1 MTRARGAS
9 RPRFRLLPTVLLTLA
24 ILGLPTVV
32 YAWGRSS
39 SSFDIV
45 RVQVDGTRLVPE
57 KRALRLLR
65 RDYAGRNLFTV
76 TAGDVRASLRPLCF
90 VSGVTID
97 RDFPDTLDVTI
108 TEFVPAV
115 YALAGK
121 RWYVLDENGHV
132 ICAAARASEQVP
144 GSKPASP
151 NPSSS
156 PSPSPTTPV
165 VTADGSPAA
174 EPGDAGANGSGD
186 SSRQRLL
193 AGPANA
199 PLRLPRVAVT
209 GRVRE
214 GTTIGDKSVAEVL
227 KVITALPG
235 SLRRRLS
242 VVENDDGQLTLR
254 FAGGP
259 VATWGDTERTLAKTV
274 ALRTVLS
281 RYRAAGKTCSELDV
295 SVPDRSLAKP
305 VLR

>member
-45 RVQVDGTRLVPE
+45 TVQVAGTRLVPE
-57 KRALRLLR
+57 KRAQRLLR
-65 RDYAGRNLFTV
+65 RDYTGRNLFTV
-76 TAGDVRASLRPLCF
+76 TAGDVRESLRPLCF

-108 TEFVPAV
+108 SEYVPAA

-121 RWYVLDENGHV
+121 RWFVLDEDGYV
-132 ICAAARASEQVP
+132 ICTAAQAAKQTP

-151 NPSSS
+151 RPSSS
-156 PSPSPTTPV
+156 ASPSTTAP
-165 VTADGSPAA
+165 AAGSPVA
-174 EPGDAGANGSGD
+174 ETDETGANATGSD
-186 SSRQRLL
+186 SSRQLL
-193 AGPANA
+193 LKGPADA
-199 PLRLPRVAVT
+199 ALRLPRVVLS

-214 GTTIGDKSVAEVL
+214 GTIVGDAAVAEML
-227 KVITALPG
+227 EVIAALPG
-235 SLRRRLS
+235 SLRRSLA
-242 VVENDDGQLTLR
+242 VVENRDGQLTLR

-259 VATWGDTERTLAKTV
+259 VTTWGDTGRTLAKTV

-281 RYRAAGKTCSELDV
+281 RYKAAGKTCAKLDV

-305 VLR
+305 VLQ